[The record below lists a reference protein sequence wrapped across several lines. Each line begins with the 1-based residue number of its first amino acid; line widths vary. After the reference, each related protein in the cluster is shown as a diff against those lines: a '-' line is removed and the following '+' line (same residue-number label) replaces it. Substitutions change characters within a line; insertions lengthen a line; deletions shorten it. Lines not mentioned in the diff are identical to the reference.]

1 MEKKFPQDIITP
13 YKKGARGPDCL
24 QTIREDAISLGNI
37 MIESKDTKKWDKF
50 WVEKLSKDMQ
60 KKNAQIGVIV
70 SVTLPNGVDGCQYFH
85 NNRII
90 VSPMNFNILDAII
103 MAMRTMIVNIYKTNK
118 LNKGSSNKATKLW
131 EYCRSPSFQIAI
143 ERFVQEFIKEQE
155 QLDKDDRTFQLSK
168 KERQKR
174 IDSKKEI
181 FNEFISGI
189 KSLSDMKGKRV
200 FTGPPSGAASVNM
213 EQIIEIA
220 TGLKPGDDYEAVHL
234 AWGEGAQAMMDG
246 KLDVFFNAVSI
257 GSANVEQISITKN
270 VRFLGLDTS
279 KLNDPEY
286 LGYLKV
292 PGRAFGEIPPNT
304 YVGQVNETAVTVPLY
319 MMIAATRAD
328 LSDEVVYEVTKA
340 FWENLEDVHH
350 TAAVLQGDRDLINF
364 STDLGYPISSWP
376 TFVFVD
382 RDLNIFWGIYGYSE
396 EYMRIVIEDML

>member
-1 MEKKFPQDIITP
+1 MNNIENENLNGTINITADMTDKNKIKCPHCDKEIDVEIFKKHLTEIQKKEILSAEEKGFDKGKDAARKEKYDVLEKNIGNKYENKFQVKLEEKDQDILHKNKEIEGDKLQIKRLNDSILELKKKTEQGSVEAQGTVQENIIKNFLEKKFPQDIITP

-90 VSPMNFNILDAII
+90 VCPMNFNILDAII
-103 MAMRTMIVNIYKTNK
+103 MSMRTMIVNIYKTNK

-181 FNEFISGI
+181 FNEFVSGI
-189 KSLSDMKGKRV
+189 KSLSD
-200 FTGPPSGAASVNM
+200 S
-213 EQIIEIA
+213 
-220 TGLKPGDDYEAVHL
+220 DDP
-234 AWGEGAQAMMDG
+234 
-246 KLDVFFNAVSI
+246 KKI
-257 GSANVEQISITKN
+257 K
-270 VRFLGLDTS
+270 
-279 KLNDPEY
+279 
-286 LGYLKV
+286 
-292 PGRAFGEIPPNT
+292 
-304 YVGQVNETAVTVPLY
+304 
-319 MMIAATRAD
+319 
-328 LSDEVVYEVTKA
+328 
-340 FWENLEDVHH
+340 
-350 TAAVLQGDRDLINF
+350 
-364 STDLGYPISSWP
+364 
-376 TFVFVD
+376 
-382 RDLNIFWGIYGYSE
+382 
-396 EYMRIVIEDML
+396 